1 MKRVGEEGQHSRGSS
16 VCVKTPIWERWG
28 EGLQVMESELV
39 DQEFEAM
46 LDMNLTHV
54 FILKLQQSH
63 LQWCLKK
70 MVPLT
75 LGDSLMPNRTE
86 LTLRFCE
93 DLK

>member
-1 MKRVGEEGQHSRGSS
+1 
-16 VCVKTPIWERWG
+16 
-28 EGLQVMESELV
+28 MESELV
-39 DQEFEAM
+39 DQELEAM

-54 FILKLQQSH
+54 FILKLIPTEPPPMVS
-63 LQWCLKK
+63 KK